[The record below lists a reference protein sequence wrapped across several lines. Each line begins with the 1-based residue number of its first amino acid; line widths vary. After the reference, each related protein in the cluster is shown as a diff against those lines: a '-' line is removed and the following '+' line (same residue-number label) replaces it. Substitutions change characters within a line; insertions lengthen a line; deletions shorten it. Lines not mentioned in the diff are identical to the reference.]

1 MDGKRFVRYNRRF
14 SSQQNYRRNQIP
26 QEPPQEKPSK
36 KLFWTLG
43 IIFII
48 VAAGIA
54 SLFLF
59 FPGGRTE
66 ESSLS
71 NTDSEIGS
79 FSISCEE
86 DWSCTDWSDCI
97 DGNKIRT
104 CSDLNNC
111 GTEENKPEEENV
123 CEMQTIDCGSWD
135 CFIFYASENCDL
147 TSYTNTSTINLFG
160 LDITTTTYYE
170 IFEGQSN
177 NCSLRLRIEEQHVN
191 YTDELVQQML
201 GAGATQEEIDQQELE
216 SNIMSDLLEGREGV
230 CEFINNNLITLLTKF
245 KNGNF
250 EGGVSC
256 NSLSGDWDCTYSGDW
271 ELAES
276 CEGEYFSSEL

>member
-1 MDGKRFVRYNRRF
+1 MNGKRPVRYNRRF

-26 QEPPQEKPSK
+26 QEPPPKKPSK

-43 IIFII
+43 IIFVI
-48 VAAGIA
+48 VVGGVV
-54 SLFLF
+54 SLFLL
-59 FPGGRTE
+59 FPGEESE

-71 NTDSEIGS
+71 NTDSEIRGA
-79 FSISCEE
+79 ICGE
-86 DWSCTDWSDCI
+86 DWNCTDWSDCVG
-97 DGNKIRT
+97 GNKTRT

-111 GTEENKPEEENV
+111 GTEENKLSEQQD
-123 CEMQTIDCGSWD
+123 CGMQIDCESWD
-135 CFIFYASENCDL
+135 CLIDASENCDL
-147 TSYTNTSTINLFG
+147 ANYNTTSTINLFG

-170 IFEGQSN
+170 ISGKQNN
-177 NCSLRLRIEEQHVN
+177 NCIFKIRTEEQHVN
-191 YTDELVQQML
+191 YTDELIQQL
-201 GAGATQEEIDQQELE
+201 LDGGATQEEIDQQEQE

-230 CEFINNNLITLLTKF
+230 CEFIDNNLITLLTKF

-250 EGGVSC
+250 EGSISC
-256 NSLSGDWDCTYSGDW
+256 NLLSGNWDCTYSGDW